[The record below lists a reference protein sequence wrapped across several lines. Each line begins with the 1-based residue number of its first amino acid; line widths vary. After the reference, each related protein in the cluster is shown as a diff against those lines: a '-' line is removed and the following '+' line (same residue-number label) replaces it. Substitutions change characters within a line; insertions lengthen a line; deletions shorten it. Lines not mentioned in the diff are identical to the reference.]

1 MNSLGKIDLNLF
13 VVLEAIFTEGNITQ
27 ASKSLNL
34 TQPAVSHALARLRH
48 LLNDPLFV
56 RDGHKMVP
64 TSLTR
69 QLIGP
74 VRTGLREM
82 TGVLSQLDDF
92 DPGTSRRHFRI
103 GLRHT
108 IESTIFPALA
118 TLICDEAPGVEVSTH
133 HHDRENIQSA
143 LAAGEFDVVIDIL
156 VSSAPDTPLRR
167 LYGGKLVVTVRKDHP
182 ALRQPWGL
190 EAYLAHDHILAS
202 SRKSALG
209 YEDQALQEI
218 GRKRRIRVRCQ
229 GQWTASRL
237 VASSDMLFTLPE
249 RFAESVGRQLGNQIL
264 PSPLDVPSAHL
275 FLYWHSS
282 TEHDPANRWLREK
295 ITHLYGTEG

>member
-1 MNSLGKIDLNLF
+1 MNSLGRIDLNLF

-34 TQPAVSHALARLRH
+34 TQPAVSHALARLRQ

-56 RDGHKMVP
+56 REGHKMVP
-64 TSLTR
+64 TALTR

-74 VRTGLREM
+74 VKAGLREM

-92 DPGTSRRHFRI
+92 EPRTSRRHFRI

-108 IESTIFPALA
+108 IEAAIFPSLA
-118 TLICDEAPGVEVSTH
+118 TMICDEAPGVEISTH

-143 LAAGEFDVVIDIL
+143 LAAGELDVVIDIL
-156 VSSAPDTPLRR
+156 VSSAPDIPLRR
-167 LYGGKLVVTVRKDHP
+167 LYGGKIVVTVRKDHP

-237 VASSDMLFTLPE
+237 VAASDMLFTLPE
-249 RFAESVGRQLGNQIL
+249 RFAEAIGRQLGNQIL
-264 PSPLDVPSAHL
+264 PFPLDVPSAHL

-282 TEHDPANRWLREK
+282 AEHDPANRWLREK
-295 ITHLYGTEG
+295 ITRLYGTEG

>member
-74 VRTGLREM
+74 VRAGLREM

-167 LYGGKLVVTVRKDHP
+167 LYCGKLVVTVR
-182 ALRQPWGL
+182 
-190 EAYLAHDHILAS
+190 
-202 SRKSALG
+202 
-209 YEDQALQEI
+209 
-218 GRKRRIRVRCQ
+218 
-229 GQWTASRL
+229 
-237 VASSDMLFTLPE
+237 
-249 RFAESVGRQLGNQIL
+249 
-264 PSPLDVPSAHL
+264 
-275 FLYWHSS
+275 
-282 TEHDPANRWLREK
+282 
-295 ITHLYGTEG
+295 